1 MELCIQW
8 VFAGYNVDPVS
19 TVLVSKSTFDLV
31 SLRKLSPK
39 MRGVLMMI
47 LRSLGYAMPF
57 GPRVCQPG
65 QFPVWLMFHQWPGG
79 VYNEI
84 QVAWP
89 GD

>member
-1 MELCIQW
+1 
-8 VFAGYNVDPVS
+8 
-19 TVLVSKSTFDLV
+19 
-31 SLRKLSPK
+31 
-39 MRGVLMMI
+39 MMI